1 MIKYALRFIFYDKP
15 KSLGVI
21 LGIIISIFLV
31 GQQTGIFLFLTGAMS
46 ALVDNTGADIW
57 VVDDRTTDVNS
68 LGLIDV
74 RSGREI
80 EAVSGVI
87 RAAPVVFSGG
97 TAEFRNGKS
106 SPVQVIGVQP
116 PHFIGGPWNIISGN
130 LMDLLEPGAVSADV
144 FDRPTLNEF
153 ERGTQFEINGQR
165 VMISVLTRGV
175 RGFGSTYLFSTLSQ
189 ARRLGNIPSTK
200 VNAFLVNLKPD
211 TEPEA
216 VRDWINE
223 NIFAVRAWLKKD
235 FSRATVRTILST
247 SGIALSIGTLILF
260 AAFAGMV
267 IIGLTMYS
275 AAVERLQDYGTLKAI
290 GANNRYVRNLILF
303 QAVLFAVTGFGVAV
317 LLIEAFR
324 RTIAGSGIIFEYG
337 LLIKVIFLF
346 VTFFISLGG
355 AAFAMRRISKLEPA
369 SVFRR

>member
-1 MIKYALRFIFYDKP
+1 MIKYALRFILYDKP

-46 ALVDNTGADIW
+46 SLVDNTNADIW
-57 VVDDRTTDVNS
+57 VVDDRTTNVNA
-68 LGLIDV
+68 LGEIDMRV
-74 RSGREI
+74 GCQV
-80 EAVSGVI
+80 EAIPGVI
-87 RAAPVVFSGG
+87 KASPVVFSGG
-97 TAEFRNGKS
+97 TAKFRDGQS

-116 PHFIGGPWNIISGN
+116 PYFTGGPWNIVAGN

-144 FDRPTLNEF
+144 FDRETLNDF
-153 ERGTQFEINGQR
+153 DIGTQFEINGHR
-165 VMISVLTRGV
+165 VIVNVLTRGV

-189 ARRLGNIPSTK
+189 ARKLGRIPKTQA
-200 VNAFLVNLKPD
+200 NAFLVNL
-211 TEPEA
+211 EPGTDPVQ
-216 VRDWINE
+216 VRDWINM
-223 NIFAVRAWLKKD
+223 NIFAVRAWLKED
-235 FSRATVRTILST
+235 FSSATVSTILST

-290 GANNRYVRNLILF
+290 GANNSYVRNLIFL
-303 QAVLFAVTGFGVAV
+303 QAMMFAFAGFGVAV
-317 LLIEAFR
+317 LLIEGFR
-324 RTIAGSGIIFEYG
+324 KGIENSGILFDYG
-337 LLIKVIFLF
+337 LEIRIAFLVI
-346 VTFFISLGG
+346 TFIISLGG